1 MSRGRRRGPRGPRW
15 PSATTAAGSGASR
28 AAASRGRCSRRPA
41 GCWPASRPAWSPS
54 ASPTRWSGTSA
65 WPAAG
70 SSTCSS
76 SPFPDRGRPERFGEP
91 QRGAPMNKVSWEP
104 VRDLVKAD
112 RRGAL
117 VTIVAGPGLGAKL
130 LVTPDAVEGSLGDPA
145 LDEMATR
152 VARELLPAE
161 EAAVREMDGR
171 ELFFDVF
178 APQPRLL
185 IVGAVD
191 FAAALARLAHLT
203 GFKVSV
209 IDARERFATTE
220 RIPDADEVV
229 VAWPQEYLAANP
241 PDDATY
247 AAVLTH
253 EPRFDDPTL
262 TALLRSPVAYIGAM
276 GSRRAHAERLERLR
290 EAGFGDDDIA
300 RISGP
305 IGLDIGAKSPEETAV
320 SILAEVIAAR
330 HGRRGGPLSERSAP
344 VRSIRERGEL

>member
-1 MSRGRRRGPRGPRW
+1 V
-15 PSATTAAGSGASR
+15 
-28 AAASRGRCSRRPA
+28 
-41 GCWPASRPAWSPS
+41 
-54 ASPTRWSGTSA
+54 
-65 WPAAG
+65 
-70 SSTCSS
+70 
-76 SPFPDRGRPERFGEP
+76 D
-91 QRGAPMNKVSWEP
+91 APVEWDA
-104 VRDLVKAD
+104 VRDLVRAD

-117 VTIVAGPGLGAKL
+117 VTVVAGPGLGGKL
-130 LVTPDAVEGSLGDPA
+130 LVTPDAVQGSLGDPA
-145 LDEMATR
+145 LDAAAAALAR
-152 VARELLPAE
+152 VLLPGE
-161 EAAVREMDGR
+161 EAAVRELDGR
-171 ELFFDVF
+171 QLFFDVY

-191 FAAALARLAHLT
+191 FAAALARLARFT
-203 GFKVSV
+203 GFKVTV
-209 IDARERFATTE
+209 VDARERFATTE

-229 VAWPQEYLAANP
+229 VAWPQEHLAANP

-290 EAGFGDDDIA
+290 EAGFGDADIA

-330 HGRRGGPLSERSAP
+330 HGRSGGPLSERTAP
-344 VRSIRERGEL
+344 VHSITEREEV

>member
-1 MSRGRRRGPRGPRW
+1 MG
-15 PSATTAAGSGASR
+15 
-28 AAASRGRCSRRPA
+28 
-41 GCWPASRPAWSPS
+41 
-54 ASPTRWSGTSA
+54 
-65 WPAAG
+65 
-70 SSTCSS
+70 
-76 SPFPDRGRPERFGEP
+76 DL
-91 QRGAPMNKVSWEP
+91 SWEP
-104 VRDLVKAD
+104 IRDLVAAD

-117 VTIVAGPGLGAKL
+117 VTVVAGPGLGTKL
-130 LVTPDAVEGSLGDPA
+130 LVTPDAAEGSLGDPG
-145 LDEMATR
+145 LDEAATR
-152 VARELLPAE
+152 IARELLPGE
-161 EAAVREMDGR
+161 EAAVRELEGR
-171 ELFFDVF
+171 ELFFDVY

-191 FAAALARLAHLT
+191 FAAALARLARFT
-203 GFKVSV
+203 GFRVSV

-229 VAWPQEYLAANP
+229 VAWPQEFLAANP

-262 TALLRSPVAYIGAM
+262 SALLRSPVAYIGAM

-290 EAGFGDDDIA
+290 QAGFTEADID

-320 SILAEVIAAR
+320 SILAEIIAAR
-330 HGRRGGPLSERSAP
+330 HGRPGGRLSERTAP
-344 VRSIRERGEL
+344 VHSIRERGELE

>member
-1 MSRGRRRGPRGPRW
+1 VL
-15 PSATTAAGSGASR
+15 AGQG
-28 AAASRGRCSRRPA
+28 
-41 GCWPASRPAWSPS
+41 
-54 ASPTRWSGTSA
+54 
-65 WPAAG
+65 
-70 SSTCSS
+70 
-76 SPFPDRGRPERFGEP
+76 
-91 QRGAPMNKVSWEP
+91 
-104 VRDLVKAD
+104 
-112 RRGAL
+112 
-117 VTIVAGPGLGAKL
+117 IGAKL
-130 LVTPDAVEGSLGDPA
+130 LVTPEAVEGSLGDPT
-145 LDEMATR
+145 LDAEAVA

-161 EAAVREMDGR
+161 EAAVREVAGHQ
-171 ELFFDVF
+171 LFFDVY

-191 FAAALARLAHLT
+191 FA
-203 GFKVSV
+203 GFKVTV
-209 IDARERFATTE
+209 VDARERFATTE

-229 VAWPQEYLAANP
+229 VAWPQEHLDANP

-262 TALLRSPVAYIGAM
+262 AALLRSKVAYIGAM

-290 EAGFGDDDIA
+290 EAGFGDADIA

-330 HGRRGGPLSERSAP
+330 HGRPGGRLSQRSAP
-344 VRSIRERGEL
+344 VHSIRERGQV

>member
-1 MSRGRRRGPRGPRW
+1 MGGFPGRLCWAVRPTEVLMRDVLDAIEGWRAEGHRVALATVTKVKGSAPRPPGAKMAVSDDGRW
-15 PSATTAAGSGASR
+15 VGSVSGGCVEGAVLEEAGRALAT
-28 AAASRGRCSRRPA
+28 
-41 GCWPASRPAWSPS
+41 
-54 ASPTRWSGTSA
+54 
-65 WPAAG
+65 
-70 SSTCSS
+70 
-76 SPFPDRGRPERFGEP
+76 
-91 QRGAPMNKVSWEP
+91 V
-104 VRDLVKAD
+104 
-112 RRGAL
+112 
-117 VTIVAGPGLGAKL
+117 VAGQGLGAKL
-130 LVTPDAVEGSLGDPA
+130 LVTPEAAEGSLGDPA
-145 LDEMATR
+145 LDEQATR
-152 VARELLPAE
+152 IARELLGAE
-161 EAAVREMDGR
+161 EAAVREVDGR

-191 FAAALARLAHLT
+191 FAAALARLARFT

-330 HGRRGGPLSERSAP
+330 HGRRGGPLSDRTAP
-344 VRSIRERGEL
+344 VHSIRERGEL

>member
-1 MSRGRRRGPRGPRW
+1 V
-15 PSATTAAGSGASR
+15 
-28 AAASRGRCSRRPA
+28 
-41 GCWPASRPAWSPS
+41 
-54 ASPTRWSGTSA
+54 
-65 WPAAG
+65 
-70 SSTCSS
+70 
-76 SPFPDRGRPERFGEP
+76 D
-91 QRGAPMNKVSWEP
+91 APVEWDA
-104 VRDLVKAD
+104 VRDLVRAD

-117 VTIVAGPGLGAKL
+117 VTVVAGPGLGGKL
-130 LVTPDAVEGSLGDPA
+130 LVTPDAVQGSLGDPA
-145 LDEMATR
+145 LDAAAAGL
-152 VARELLPAE
+152 ARELLPGE
-161 EAAVREMDGR
+161 EAAVRELDGR
-171 ELFFDVF
+171 QLFFDVY

-191 FAAALARLAHLT
+191 FAAALARLARFT
-203 GFKVSV
+203 GFKVTV
-209 IDARERFATTE
+209 VDARERFATTE

-229 VAWPQEYLAANP
+229 VAWPQEHLVANP

-290 EAGFGDDDIA
+290 EAGFGDADIA

-330 HGRRGGPLSERSAP
+330 HGRSGGPLSERTAP
-344 VRSIRERGEL
+344 VHSITEREEV

>member
-1 MSRGRRRGPRGPRW
+1 MGDLG
-15 PSATTAAGSGASR
+15 
-28 AAASRGRCSRRPA
+28 
-41 GCWPASRPAWSPS
+41 
-54 ASPTRWSGTSA
+54 
-65 WPAAG
+65 
-70 SSTCSS
+70 
-76 SPFPDRGRPERFGEP
+76 
-91 QRGAPMNKVSWEP
+91 WEP
-104 VRDLVKAD
+104 VRDLVRAD

-117 VTIVAGPGLGAKL
+117 VTVIAGPGLGAKL

-145 LDEMATR
+145 LDETATR
-152 VARELLPAE
+152 IARELLPGE
-161 EAAVREMDGR
+161 EAAVRELDGR
-171 ELFFDVF
+171 ELFFDVY

-191 FAAALARLAHLT
+191 FAAALARLARFT

-229 VAWPQEYLAANP
+229 VAWPQEYLTANP

-290 EAGFGDDDIA
+290 AAGFGDADIA

-330 HGRRGGPLSERSAP
+330 HGRRGGPLSERASP
-344 VRSIRERGEL
+344 VHSIRERGEL

>member
-1 MSRGRRRGPRGPRW
+1 
-15 PSATTAAGSGASR
+15 
-28 AAASRGRCSRRPA
+28 
-41 GCWPASRPAWSPS
+41 
-54 ASPTRWSGTSA
+54 
-65 WPAAG
+65 
-70 SSTCSS
+70 
-76 SPFPDRGRPERFGEP
+76 
-91 QRGAPMNKVSWEP
+91 
-104 VRDLVKAD
+104 
-112 RRGAL
+112 
-117 VTIVAGPGLGAKL
+117 
-130 LVTPDAVEGSLGDPA
+130 
-145 LDEMATR
+145 
-152 VARELLPAE
+152 VARELLPGE
-161 EAAVREMDGR
+161 EAAVRDLDGR
-171 ELFFDVF
+171 QLFFDVY

-191 FAAALARLAHLT
+191 FAAALARLARFT
-203 GFKVSV
+203 GFKVTV
-209 IDARERFATTE
+209 VDARERFATTE

-330 HGRRGGPLSERSAP
+330 HGRSGGRLSERAAT
-344 VRSIRERGEL
+344 VHSIKERGQV

>member
-1 MSRGRRRGPRGPRW
+1 MGDLG
-15 PSATTAAGSGASR
+15 
-28 AAASRGRCSRRPA
+28 
-41 GCWPASRPAWSPS
+41 
-54 ASPTRWSGTSA
+54 
-65 WPAAG
+65 
-70 SSTCSS
+70 
-76 SPFPDRGRPERFGEP
+76 
-91 QRGAPMNKVSWEP
+91 WEP
-104 VRDLVKAD
+104 VRDLVRAD

-117 VTIVAGPGLGAKL
+117 VTIVAGPGVGAKL
-130 LVTPDAVEGSLGDPA
+130 LVTPDAAEGSLGDPA
-145 LDEMATR
+145 LDEEATR
-152 VARELLPAE
+152 IARELLPGE
-161 EAAVREMDGR
+161 EAAVRELDGR
-171 ELFFDVF
+171 ELFFDVY

-191 FAAALARLAHLT
+191 
-203 GFKVSV
+203 
-209 IDARERFATTE
+209 ARERFATKE

-229 VAWPQEYLAANP
+229 VAWPQEYLQANP

-247 AAVLTH
+247 AAVLAH

-262 TALLRSPVAYIGAM
+262 SALLRSPVAYIGAM

-290 EAGFGDDDIA
+290 EAGFTDEDIA

-344 VRSIRERGEL
+344 VHSIRERGAL

>member
-1 MSRGRRRGPRGPRW
+1 MG
-15 PSATTAAGSGASR
+15 
-28 AAASRGRCSRRPA
+28 
-41 GCWPASRPAWSPS
+41 
-54 ASPTRWSGTSA
+54 
-65 WPAAG
+65 
-70 SSTCSS
+70 
-76 SPFPDRGRPERFGEP
+76 DL
-91 QRGAPMNKVSWEP
+91 SWEP
-104 VRDLVKAD
+104 IRDLVRAD

-117 VTIVAGPGLGAKL
+117 ITVVAGPGLGAKL
-130 LVTPDAVEGSLGDPA
+130 LVTPTAVEGSLGDPA
-145 LDEMATR
+145 LDEAATL
-152 VARELLPAE
+152 VARELLGGE
-161 EAAVREMDGR
+161 EAAVRELDGR
-171 ELFFDVF
+171 QLFFDVF

-191 FAAALARLAHLT
+191 FAAALARLARFS
-203 GFKVSV
+203 GFKVTV
-209 IDARERFATTE
+209 VDARERFATTE

-276 GSRRAHAERLERLR
+276 GSRRAHGERLERLR
-290 EAGFGDDDIA
+290 EAGFGEDDIA

-305 IGLDIGAKSPEETAV
+305 IGLDIGAASPEETAV

-330 HGRRGGPLSERSAP
+330 HGRRGGPLSDRRDPVHSIQEREA
-344 VRSIRERGEL
+344 L